1 VHGNIQGYDVVGGLH
16 LAYDL
21 EDEEDRADY
30 SVTAKIRDIQLD
42 ICHREPENFM
52 IFFTTPH
59 GTEGE
64 FYMDVDWT
72 VYDAL
77 HCSVIYKTS
86 TQGYTKRR
94 TPNQEGLMLMFSD
107 AFEMAAH
114 NLGTDQP
121 FFDLVVNGVKPQKEK
136 GGSLSAL
143 KEASRPSRFDSLEK
157 VALQQTGFST
167 EPFTKN
173 IDHKRKVAVLVQKF
187 GHGSGF
193 FITQQGH
200 ILTNAHLV
208 GDGLRTRIVTA
219 NKEKSLVAEVLRV
232 DRSRDVALLRLEDI
246 PEDLEIVTLPL
257 RTDWPDV
264 GEDVYAL
271 GAPKDYRILQD
282 TVTKGIVSAHRRDM
296 RFEGV
301 RQNFIQA
308 DVEIHKGSDGGALI
322 DKNGNIVAMAVGS
335 KTAPEDIA
343 MGLNYFIP
351 IEEVLEALDIRIGSK
366 ARD

>member
-1 VHGNIQGYDVVGGLH
+1 MFFVHGNIQGYDVVGGLH

-136 GGSLSAL
+136 GAL
-143 KEASRPSRFDSLEK
+143 CP
-157 VALQQTGFST
+157 
-167 EPFTKN
+167 P
-173 IDHKRKVAVLVQKF
+173 
-187 GHGSGF
+187 
-193 FITQQGH
+193 
-200 ILTNAHLV
+200 
-208 GDGLRTRIVTA
+208 
-219 NKEKSLVAEVLRV
+219 
-232 DRSRDVALLRLEDI
+232 
-246 PEDLEIVTLPL
+246 
-257 RTDWPDV
+257 
-264 GEDVYAL
+264 
-271 GAPKDYRILQD
+271 
-282 TVTKGIVSAHRRDM
+282 
-296 RFEGV
+296 
-301 RQNFIQA
+301 
-308 DVEIHKGSDGGALI
+308 
-322 DKNGNIVAMAVGS
+322 
-335 KTAPEDIA
+335 
-343 MGLNYFIP
+343 
-351 IEEVLEALDIRIGSK
+351 
-366 ARD
+366 